1 MHDRTIIRASF
12 YVNYST
18 SWKKSIDT
26 LHMRTITNQIVL
38 LNHFAIYFFIDY
50 TIKFYVQN
58 VTFQWLSGRKTN
70 KLENKMFPLINIKF
84 EKYLIPNLQKGRW
97 KNPNAKIYISFWRI
111 LTNNLY
117 LEFIFRTASTN
128 TIWVFSFRF

>member
-1 MHDRTIIRASF
+1 MHDRTIIHASF

-18 SWKKSIDT
+18 SWKKSIET

-38 LNHFAIYFFIDY
+38 LNHFPIYFFIDY
-50 TIKFYVQN
+50 TIKFYVQS
-58 VTFQWLSGRKTN
+58 VTFQLFSGRKTN
-70 KLENKMFPLINIKF
+70 KLENKMLPLINIKF